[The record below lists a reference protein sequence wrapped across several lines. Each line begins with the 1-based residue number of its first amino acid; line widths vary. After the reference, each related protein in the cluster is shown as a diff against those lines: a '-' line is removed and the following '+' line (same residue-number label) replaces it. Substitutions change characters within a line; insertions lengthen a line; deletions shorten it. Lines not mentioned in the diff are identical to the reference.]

1 MVCVPSEERNKFHN
15 LCRKRQFTRAN
26 IFDRRLHIFCQR
38 SNSLSILAGGSARY
52 VGSDFCLVLSVQWLD
67 RFASIYLE
75 DPALSAEESA
85 RVGELQMRVIEAL
98 AFDKNLMRL
107 CLLSQ
112 GVEDEVDQDAVT
124 TYLAASNTSYSSTN
138 LPRMGDR

>member
-1 MVCVPSEERNKFHN
+1 
-15 LCRKRQFTRAN
+15 
-26 IFDRRLHIFCQR
+26 
-38 SNSLSILAGGSARY
+38 
-52 VGSDFCLVLSVQWLD
+52 
-67 RFASIYLE
+67 
-75 DPALSAEESA
+75 
-85 RVGELQMRVIEAL
+85 MRVIEAL

-124 TYLAASNTSYSSTN
+124 TSLAASNTSYSSTN

>member
-1 MVCVPSEERNKFHN
+1 MLVPISR
-15 LCRKRQFTRAN
+15 
-26 IFDRRLHIFCQR
+26 
-38 SNSLSILAGGSARY
+38 
-52 VGSDFCLVLSVQWLD
+52 CLILSVQWLD

>member
-1 MVCVPSEERNKFHN
+1 M
-15 LCRKRQFTRAN
+15 
-26 IFDRRLHIFCQR
+26 
-38 SNSLSILAGGSARY
+38 
-52 VGSDFCLVLSVQWLD
+52 
-67 RFASIYLE
+67 
-75 DPALSAEESA
+75 
-85 RVGELQMRVIEAL
+85 GELQMRVIEAL

-124 TYLAASNTSYSSTN
+124 TYLAASNTSYSSTD